1 MRALKTILIILAAL
15 GVLILI
21 LGLMG
26 PKSYRVERSTEIEAS
41 PEVVYGYVSRLAS
54 MKEWGPWQEMDKDQ
68 VQTIEGT
75 DGTVGA
81 VWIWEGDTVGKGR
94 QELTELVQNER
105 VRTKL
110 TFFVPM
116 MGESVSTGTYDL
128 EPTANGT
135 RMTWGFEGENGFLG
149 RAMGVFMDMD
159 KQLGP
164 DFEKGLANL
173 KAMAESEEQR
183 LNDKI
188 VEKTFN
194 GYVVETVERPELVFV
209 GKRATVKFADMKDF
223 YASSLG
229 AANAAVG
236 QAGLELSG
244 YPSGVYFSW
253 DEKARKTELLA
264 GMPVK
269 ASADLKVPGM
279 DVHVIPACTMLH
291 VDYYGDYENIG
302 AAHEAFDAMVAAR
315 GLTEYGNRIEEYVTD
330 PGTEADP
337 AKWLTRV
344 YCMVK

>member
-21 LGLMG
+21 LGLLG
-26 PKSYRVERSTEIEAS
+26 PAAYRVERSTVIQAS
-41 PEVVYGYVSRLAS
+41 PEVVYGYVSRLSS
-54 MKEWGPWQEMDKDQ
+54 MKDWGPWQEMDKDQ

-81 VWIWEGDTVGKGR
+81 VWTWEGDTVGKGM
-94 QELTELVQNER
+94 QELTELVENER

-110 TFFVPM
+110 TFFVPVV
-116 MGESVSTGTYDL
+116 GESVSTGTYDL
-128 EPTANGT
+128 EPTAEGT
-135 RMTWGFEGENGFLG
+135 RMTWGFEGENGFVG

-159 KQLGP
+159 AQLGP
-164 DFEKGLANL
+164 DFEKGLAKL
-173 KAMAESEEQR
+173 KIMAESEEQG
-183 LNDKI
+183 LNAQI
-188 VEKTFN
+188 TEKTFN
-194 GYVVETVERPELVFV
+194 GYVVETVERPEQVFV

-223 YASSLG
+223 YGSSLG
-229 AANAAVG
+229 AAGAAVG

-244 YPSGVYFSW
+244 HPSGVYFSW
-253 DEKARKTELLA
+253 DEKAGKAELLA

-269 ASADLKVPGM
+269 AGSELSVPGM
-279 DVHVIPACTMLH
+279 DVHVIPACTMLQI
-291 VDYYGDYENIG
+291 DFFGDYGSIG
-302 AAHEAFDAMVAAR
+302 DAHEAFDAMIAAK

-337 AKWLTRV
+337 AKWLTKV